1 MPLARALIAI
11 GWLALAGTASAQPLA
26 DLSPAAIQQRVA
38 VGDSVRATVKD
49 GRAFDLTV
57 VKVEAEALTGTTA
70 ENRRF
75 RIRYS
80 GLASLE
86 LRGKADV
93 VEELGVAE
101 KPRGEA
107 VTVAPPKGSDNVRAW
122 FGLGIGL
129 VAGDVA
135 VPCSDPGASGCS
147 EGGVFTSFD
156 LNITVAGPIAARL
169 RAVHANEDTG
179 HPPIEFAGLVGPRLG
194 DDFYFLVGL
203 SNVSHPDDDYRGD
216 AKGVAW
222 ELLYAPRSLGSSI
235 EISLHG
241 ATGDDLDYSGLS
253 FGLRFGKLH

>member
-1 MPLARALIAI
+1 MQLVRTLIAI
-11 GWLALAGTASAQPLA
+11 GGLALAGTASAQPLT
-26 DLSPAAIQQRVA
+26 DLSPAAIQQQVA

-86 LRGKADV
+86 LLGKADV

-107 VTVAPPKGSDNVRAW
+107 VTIAPPKNTDNLRAW
-122 FGLGIGL
+122 IGLGIG
-129 VAGDVA
+129 VVSGDIE
-135 VPCSDPGASGCS
+135 VPCSDPSASGCS
-147 EGGVFTSFD
+147 EGGVFTSFGFN
-156 LNITVAGPIAARL
+156 LTMAGPIAGRL
-169 RAVHANEDTG
+169 RLVHANEDTKK
-179 HPPIEFAGLVGPRLG
+179 PPIELGVLIGPRLG
-194 DDFYFLVGL
+194 DDFYVLVGH
-203 SNVSHPDDDYRGD
+203 SNVSHPDDDYEGD
-216 AKGVAW
+216 AAGVAW